1 MELQLSDIVIRTIRP
16 SDNAAIA
23 KVIRDTLAEFGA
35 NHPGTVYFDPT
46 TDHLFELFDVPGAMY
61 HVAVLDNRIVGGG
74 GIFPSEGLPPETCE
88 LVKMYLLPE
97 VRGIGLGRKLISEC
111 LQRAT
116 ETGYRQVYLESM
128 PELTKALKV
137 YEIFGF
143 EYLDGPMG
151 NTGHFGCER
160 WMLKTL

>member
-1 MELQLSDIVIRTIRP
+1 
-16 SDNAAIA
+16 
-23 KVIRDTLAEFGA
+23 
-35 NHPGTVYFDPT
+35 
-46 TDHLFELFDVPGAMY
+46 
-61 HVAVLDNRIVGGG
+61 
-74 GIFPSEGLPPETCE
+74 
-88 LVKMYLLPE
+88 MYLLPE

-160 WMLKTL
+160 WMLKSL